1 MQQQALMEEVE
12 LCEESYPVYCINR
25 SVSGDPETDKVL
37 AGPAKIEAP
46 KTDWNSLVEEFIS
59 YQQGIGRTQSTL
71 KRHRTSLKYFT
82 DYLNEKGIADL
93 AGVTPQIAAGYQAW
107 IYGKKTRFK
116 KPFALKSQIIVLN
129 SVQVFFKYLLKTGQI
144 LTNPAE
150 VIQLPREPK
159 KIPGTILS
167 SKEMKRLLNQPDTG
181 TVLGFRDRTM
191 YEVLYSTGLRIS
203 ELIGIRVQDLPSTLQ
218 PLSGSELRRT
228 GPATPEGGI
237 FIAKSKNFKER
248 YVPLGETACRY
259 LQEYLQDIRPL
270 LLRNSAISAP
280 LREALFLSRLGRPL
294 HKTSVFKKLQIYGRR
309 AAIKKHLTVHVFRHT
324 LATDMLRRGAD
335 LRQIQELLGHK
346 NLRTTQIY
354 THVFKGELKRIQSHC
369 HPREQT
375 DLPDGFVKYRGR
387 KYIKDDEQ

>member
-1 MQQQALMEEVE
+1 MQEQALMEEVE
-12 LCEESYPVYCINR
+12 LCGESYPVYCIE
-25 SVSGDPETDKVL
+25 SPEIRHEKPCLPQPDEGGQ
-37 AGPAKIEAP
+37 AGIQALIEA
-46 KTDWNSLVEEFIS
+46 FIS

-82 DYLNEKGIADL
+82 DYLDQSGIAEL
-93 AGVTPQIAAGYQAW
+93 AAVTPQTAAGYQAW

-129 SVQVFFKYLLKTGQI
+129 SVQVFFKYLLKTGHI
-144 LTNPAE
+144 LINPAE

-203 ELIGIRVQDLPSTLQ
+203 ELIGIRVQDLDLTNSSLFV
-218 PLSGSELRRT
+218 SE
-228 GPATPEGGI
+228 
-237 FIAKSKNFKER
+237 SKNFKQR
-248 YVPLGETACRY
+248 YVPPGETACRY
-259 LQEYLQDIRPL
+259 LQGYLQDIRPI
-270 LLRNSAISAP
+270 LLRDS
-280 LREALFLSRLGRPL
+280 ETDALFLSRLSRSL
-294 HKTSVFKKLQIYGRR
+294 HKTSVLKKLQIYGKR
-309 AAIKKHLTVHVFRHT
+309 AGIKKHLTVHVFRHT

-335 LRQIQELLGHK
+335 LRQIQELLGHR
-346 NLRTTQIY
+346 NLRTTQVY

-375 DLPDGFVKYRGR
+375 DLPENFVKYRGR
-387 KYIKDDEQ
+387 KYIKEDEQ